1 MSINNK
7 IVTGIFGVAAVAV
20 IGTGGYL
27 ATASGSSS
35 GSSSGP
41 SQQTVRDDT
50 MTLSDDGSYLDAAVA
65 AADGPAPAAPAV
77 SPSPGDRGLRLARHP
92 LRARRFLRG
101 LHGTAT
107 VRTKDGFADVAW
119 QRGQVTAVSGGGL
132 TVRSADGTS
141 WQWVAGSGIR
151 VRKGGEAA
159 QVSQLAANDKIF
171 VIGTVS
177 GSTRTA
183 RAAVVPRAR

>member
-7 IVTGIFGVAAVAV
+7 IVTGICGVAAAAV

-27 ATASGSSS
+27 ATTSGSSA
-35 GSSSGP
+35 GSPSGP
-41 SQQTVRDDT
+41 AQQVRDDT
-50 MTLSDDGSYLDAAVA
+50 VTLGDDGAYLDAAVA
-65 AADGPAPAAPAV
+65 AADGPAPAAPEAT
-77 SPSPGDRGLRLARHP
+77 PSPGDRGPRLARHP

-107 VRTKDGFADVAW
+107 VRTKGGFAEVAW
-119 QRGQVTAVSGGGL
+119 QRGQVTAVSSSGL
-132 TVRSADGTS
+132 TVRSADGAS
-141 WQWVAGSGIR
+141 WQWVTGSSIK
-151 VRKGGEAA
+151 VRKDGKPAKPSE
-159 QVSQLAANDKIF
+159 LAANDKIF

-183 RAAVVPRAR
+183 RAAVVPKAR